1 MFMWIFR
8 APSAADS
15 SPEPVPELR
24 CVHFVASS
32 SQVVE
37 CCVYSMI
44 ILMVYKYVHCT
55 APSTSVTNSILSWKI
70 TFQIFK
76 FPCLKLVWQWT
87 YIQTQLFE
95 AACVSLFD
103 YFLGKILPLTKREM
117 LYPFI
122 KWLKIALLSWGLSL
136 NGVITAFK
144 NPNNEKFVVDVV
156 IVAWTLLQFCVWTAP
171 RNFLLPSCS

>member
-1 MFMWIFR
+1 MWIFR
-8 APSAADS
+8 APSAADYS
-15 SPEPVPELR
+15 SEPVPELR
-24 CVHFVASS
+24 RVHFVASS

-37 CCVYSMI
+37 CCVYNYSHA
-44 ILMVYKYVHCT
+44 VHST

-76 FPCLKLVWQWT
+76 FPCLKLVWQWK

-95 AACVSLFD
+95 AVCISPFD

-144 NPNNEKFVVDVV
+144 NLNNEKFVVDVV
-156 IVAWTLLQFCVWTAP
+156 IVTVAWILLQFCTRTAP